1 MIGDVP
7 GGTVIRTED
16 SHAVD
21 ALLAAASVGPCA
33 LVIGGEPGIG
43 KTTLWAEAVELARA
57 KGHRVLTA
65 RSGEAESVLA
75 YAAVADLLAD
85 VEDRVLDQLPELQR
99 LAVDRVLLRADGDGP
114 PTDQRVT
121 AAALVSIVWT
131 LAASSPVLVAID
143 DAQWLDSS
151 SQSVLDLAM
160 RKMTWRVG
168 VVLTERTPSDD
179 AVAAPWLTMSVPGAV
194 RRIRV
199 RPMSPAALQTM
210 IQARFGRAPSRST
223 LLRISEA
230 SRGNPF
236 FALELARAVDG
247 QSIGGEPV
255 LPGTLADLMQL
266 RTGHFGEAVRDM
278 LLAAACVADPTVGL
292 LAEATGSTTQR
303 VLELLDQPGR
313 EGIVVVDDDRVRFTH
328 PLLARGIYT
337 QAGPARRRRMHRALA
352 AVESQPELRARHMAL
367 GAASADSETL
377 RALDTAADSASARG
391 AVAAAAELM
400 ELAIT
405 LGGDTF
411 TRRLRAATYA
421 LQSGDAHRSRALLK
435 PVAAAMP
442 SGAQR
447 ASARLVLADTWLYDN
462 SFVEAVD
469 LLTSA
474 EADAAA
480 APELLVQTYLRSTLV
495 HTMTGRFAEGLRYA
509 DLAVAEA
516 ERLAVPALLSQALT
530 ARVSVATG
538 VGLGRDEA
546 ALQRALELEDPEAD
560 VPVAFRARAADAVTL
575 AWLGRLEEAR
585 TKLLAMRRQCI
596 DRGSDADLVHVSRHL
611 VMADVWLARY
621 GAAEVVADDMVRRA
635 EQLGSD
641 HAIAQGRAQRAMVW
655 AYQGREGPARNE
667 SDAAI
672 EAAKRCGVPS
682 LARGPRF
689 TLGFLEVSRGAYD
702 EALVVLEPL
711 LAAFTPGQGTEIVS
725 SWHLPDAV
733 EAMVNLGRLEDA
745 EPLVV
750 ALERNG
756 AELDRP
762 WMLAV
767 GARCRAMLQAARGD
781 LEAAE
786 ASVARAMTAHD
797 RLPMP
802 FERARTTLFA
812 GQLARRRRR
821 KQVASQ
827 TLTSAMRAFGAI
839 GTPLWEE
846 RARTE
851 LARVTV
857 TRGRASSLTPSEASV
872 ARLAA
877 AGRSNRDIAA
887 ALFITPKTVE
897 HNLTR
902 VYRKLG
908 IRARAELA
916 RHADAFGDD

>member
-7 GGTVIRTED
+7 GGTVIRTQD

-21 ALLAAASVGPCA
+21 ALLAAASVGPRA

-43 KTTLWAEAVELARA
+43 KTTLWTEAVELARA
-57 KGHRVLTA
+57 KGYRVLSA

-131 LAASSPVLVAID
+131 LVASGPVLVAID

-151 SQSVLDLAM
+151 SQAVLDLAM
-160 RKMTWRVG
+160 RRMTWRVG
-168 VVLTERTPSDD
+168 VVVTERTPSDD
-179 AVAAPWLTMSVPGAV
+179 VVAAPWLTMSVAGAV

-210 IQARFGRAPSRST
+210 IQARFGRTPSRST

-247 QSIGGEPV
+247 QSIGGEAA
-255 LPGTLADLMQL
+255 LPGTLTDLMQL
-266 RTGHFGEAVRDM
+266 RTGHFGEAVRDT

-292 LAEATGSTTQR
+292 LAEATGSSERR
-303 VLELLDQPGR
+303 VLELLDEPGR
-313 EGIVVVDDDRVRFTH
+313 EGIVVVDGDRVRFTH

-352 AVESQPELRARHMAL
+352 AVEVQPEVRARHMAL

-400 ELAIT
+400 ELAIG

-421 LQSGDAHRSRALLK
+421 LQSGDAHRSRALLE

-442 SGAQR
+442 PGAQR
-447 ASARLVLADTWLYDN
+447 ASARLVLADTWLHDN

-480 APELLVQTYLRSTLV
+480 APELLVRTYLRSTLV

-530 ARVSVATG
+530 ARVSVACG
-538 VGLGRDEA
+538 VGLGRDEV
-546 ALQRALELEDPEAD
+546 ALQRALDLEDPSAD

-585 TKLLAMRRQCI
+585 TKLLAIRRQCI
-596 DRGSDADLVHVSRHL
+596 ERGSDADLVHVSRHL

-641 HAIAQGRAQRAMVW
+641 HAIAQGHAQRAMVW
-655 AYQGREGPARNE
+655 AYQGREGPARTE

-672 EAAKRCGVPS
+672 GAAKRCGVPS

-702 EALVVLEPL
+702 EALAVLEPL

-725 SWHLPDAV
+725 SSHLPDAV
-733 EAMVNLGRLEDA
+733 EAMVNLGRLDDA

-767 GARCRAMLQAARGD
+767 GSRCRAMLQAARGD

-786 ASVARAMTAHD
+786 ASVARAMAAHD

-802 FERARTTLFA
+802 FERARTALFA

-827 TLTSAMRAFGAI
+827 TLTSAMRAFGEL

-846 RARTE
+846 RARAE

-916 RHADAFGDD
+916 RHADALGDD

>member
-43 KTTLWAEAVELARA
+43 KTTLWTEAVELARA
-57 KGHRVLTA
+57 KGYRVLSA

-131 LAASSPVLVAID
+131 LVASSPVLVAID

-160 RKMTWRVG
+160 RRMTWRVG
-168 VVLTERTPSDD
+168 VVVTERTPSDD
-179 AVAAPWLTMSVPGAV
+179 VVAAPWVTMSVPEAV

-210 IQARFGRAPSRST
+210 IQARFGRTPARST
-223 LLRISEA
+223 LLRIFEA

-236 FALELARAVDG
+236 FALELARTVDG

-255 LPGTLADLMQL
+255 LPGTLAGLMQL

-292 LAEATGSTTQR
+292 LADATGSTAQR
-303 VLELLDQPGR
+303 VLELLAEPGR
-313 EGIVVVDDDRVRFTH
+313 EGIVVVDDDRVKFTH

-377 RALDTAADSASARG
+377 HALDTAADSASARG

-400 ELAIT
+400 ELAIG

-421 LQSGDAHRSRALLK
+421 LQSGDAHRSRALLE

-442 SGAQR
+442 PGAQR
-447 ASARLVLADTWLYDN
+447 ASARLVLADTWLHDN

-480 APELLVQTYLRSTLV
+480 APELLIRTYLRSTLV

-509 DLAVAEA
+509 ELAVAEA

-546 ALQRALELEDPEAD
+546 ALQRALELEDASAD

-575 AWLGRLEEAR
+575 SWLGRLEEAR
-585 TKLLAMRRQCI
+585 TKLLAVRRQCI
-596 DRGSDADLVHVSRHL
+596 ERGSDADLVHLSRHL
-611 VMADVWLARY
+611 VMTDVWLARY

-641 HAIAQGRAQRAMVW
+641 HAIAQGHAQRAVVW

-682 LARGPRF
+682 LGRGPRF

-702 EALVVLEPL
+702 EALAVLEPL

-745 EPLVV
+745 EPFVV

-756 AELDRP
+756 AEFDRP

-786 ASVARAMTAHD
+786 VSVARAMAAHD

-802 FERARTTLFA
+802 FERARTALFA

-827 TLTSAMRAFGAI
+827 TLTSAMRAFHAL

-846 RARTE
+846 RARAE